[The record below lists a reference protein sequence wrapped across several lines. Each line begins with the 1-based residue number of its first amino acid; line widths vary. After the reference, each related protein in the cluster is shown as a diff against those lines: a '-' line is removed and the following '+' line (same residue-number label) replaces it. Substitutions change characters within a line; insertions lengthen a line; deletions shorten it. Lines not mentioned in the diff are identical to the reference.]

1 MLVYLACKKKEAG
14 ASLEEVADFVRE
26 TRDHLCHWFT
36 VDDLMFLFRG
46 GRVSRTNWAAL
57 LNIKPVMHVDNEGRL
72 VPVERRADVVRQS
85 GARRPY
91 GANGD

>member
-36 VDDLMFLFRG
+36 VDDLMFLF
-46 GRVSRTNWAAL
+46 AA
-57 LNIKPVMHVDNEGRL
+57 D
-72 VPVERRADVVRQS
+72 A
-85 GARRPY
+85 
-91 GANGD
+91 